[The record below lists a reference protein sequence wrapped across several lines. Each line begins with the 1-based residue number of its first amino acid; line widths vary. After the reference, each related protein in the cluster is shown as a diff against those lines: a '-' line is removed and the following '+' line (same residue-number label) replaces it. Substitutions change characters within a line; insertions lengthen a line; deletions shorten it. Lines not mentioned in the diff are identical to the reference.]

1 LRDAFS
7 PGLDPGDRSNLIF
20 FAANH
25 EYDIINYMTDDNKLK
40 VILYTIVVLTVIAII
55 GAWELFFQPIFLW
68 VAPFVTDTWTS
79 IIQTIAGEIK

>member
-1 LRDAFS
+1 
-7 PGLDPGDRSNLIF
+7 
-20 FAANH
+20 
-25 EYDIINYMTDDNKLK
+25 
-40 VILYTIVVLTVIAII
+40 VVLTVIAII